1 MNAQADDVLLPLLRE
16 QLRHDG
22 FAFAK
27 ADAMASLLGPLPD
40 FDDFA
45 ASWERLAPD
54 TYLAARGRQR
64 RRRHATFRV
73 DETGAITQAPHQA
86 HYQSLA
92 YNTLQGDI
100 ERWFEP
106 VEPGIASSATLA
118 AILRLSHELFG
129 SLASAV
135 PRWHV
140 ELHQF
145 RIEAAAGAAG
155 EPTPE
160 GSHRDGVDYVLVL
173 MIDRHN
179 IARGTTTIHAP
190 DGTALGDFTLAAPLD
205 AALVDDHRVFHG
217 VTPVESLDDS
227 QPAHRDV
234 LVVTFRAMTG

>member
-1 MNAQADDVLLPLLRE
+1 MNAQADDVLLPLLRK
-16 QLRHDG
+16 QLQDDG

-27 ADAMASLLGPLPD
+27 ANAMASLLGPLPD
-40 FDDFA
+40 FDAFA

-106 VEPGIASSATLA
+106 VEADIAASATLA

-129 SLASAV
+129 SLASG
-135 PRWHV
+135 R
-140 ELHQF
+140 
-145 RIEAAAGAAG
+145 
-155 EPTPE
+155 
-160 GSHRDGVDYVLVL
+160 S
-173 MIDRHN
+173 
-179 IARGTTTIHAP
+179 
-190 DGTALGDFTLAAPLD
+190 
-205 AALVDDHRVFHG
+205 
-217 VTPVESLDDS
+217 
-227 QPAHRDV
+227 
-234 LVVTFRAMTG
+234 

>member
-106 VEPGIASSATLA
+106 GRELLVVSSAEEATA
-118 AILRLSHELFG
+118 AY
-129 SLASAV
+129 
-135 PRWHV
+135 
-140 ELHQF
+140 Q
-145 RIEAAAGAAG
+145 
-155 EPTPE
+155 
-160 GSHRDGVDYVLVL
+160 
-173 MIDRHN
+173 
-179 IARGTTTIHAP
+179 
-190 DGTALGDFTLAAPLD
+190 AL
-205 AALVDDHRVFHG
+205 
-217 VTPVESLDDS
+217 LDD
-227 QPAHRDV
+227 PGRADEMGRAARERALDEHTYLHRARQLLALLGVRDEV
-234 LVVTFRAMTG
+234 AVG